1 MSEAPLRIDWLTF
14 WIIFATSV
22 FLVWSIAAALE
33 ISRAGRRRK
42 APTEKGEL
50 APQGPQVTEEKHRPG
65 GVIDVFN
72 KNVEEGEGR
81 LPILAWVVLIG
92 VPIWWLSYLI
102 IYWNKH

>member
-1 MSEAPLRIDWLTF
+1 MSEAPLRVDWLTL
-14 WIIFATSV
+14 WIVFATAV

-33 ISRAGRRRK
+33 MSSARRRRK
-42 APTEKGEL
+42 ASSEKGGL
-50 APQGPQVTEEKHRPG
+50 VDSAPVADEKHRPG

-81 LPILAWVVLIG
+81 LPILAWVALIG

>member
-1 MSEAPLRIDWLTF
+1 MSEAALRVDWLTF
-14 WIIFATSV
+14 LIVFATAV

-33 ISRAGRRRK
+33 MSSARRRRRTS
-42 APTEKGEL
+42 PEKGEL
-50 APQGPQVTEEKHRPG
+50 ADSAAVADQKHRPG

-81 LPILAWVVLIG
+81 LPILGWVVLIG

>member
-1 MSEAPLRIDWLTF
+1 MSEAPLRADWLTF
-14 WIIFATSV
+14 VIIFATGV

-33 ISRAGRRRK
+33 MSRGRRRRK
-42 APTEKGEL
+42 AGTEKGDL
-50 APQGPQVTEEKHRPG
+50 APQGPQAADEKHRPG

-72 KNVEEGEGR
+72 KNVEEGEGK

>member
-1 MSEAPLRIDWLTF
+1 MSEAPLRVDWLTF
-14 WIIFATSV
+14 WIVFATAV
-22 FLVWSIAAALE
+22 FLVWSIAATLE
-33 ISRAGRRRK
+33 MSSAKRRSK
-42 APTEKGEL
+42 SPPEKGEL
-50 APQGPQVTEEKHRPG
+50 TSPGPSAADEKHRPG

-81 LPILAWVVLIG
+81 LPILGWVVLIG

>member
-1 MSEAPLRIDWLTF
+1 MSEAPLRADWLTF
-14 WIIFATSV
+14 WIIFATAV

-33 ISRAGRRRK
+33 MSRGRRRRK
-42 APTEKGEL
+42 AAEKGDL
-50 APQGPQVTEEKHRPG
+50 APQVPEVADEKHRPG

-72 KNVEEGEGR
+72 KNVEEGEGK
-81 LPILAWVVLIG
+81 LPILAWVALIG